1 MLVAEKEF
9 ILNIS
14 LKSKILISEIITNI
28 GFEGSQLFL
37 GNQKIQFH
45 LSNLQS
51 IKKSVSVTKLV
62 KMLLEDNLFRKYEK
76 GLPVLEFILN
86 EELVYF
92 YFHVVDIKN
101 NIKYYYSKSSILY
114 KDGKINNGL
123 MNVISG
129 INIGRITWDSYKT
142 E

>member
-1 MLVAEKEF
+1 M
-9 ILNIS
+9 
-14 LKSKILISEIITNI
+14 KSRVLISEIITNI

-45 LSNLQS
+45 LTDLQS

-62 KMLLEDNLFRKYEK
+62 KMLLEDNLFRKYEN
-76 GLPVLEFILN
+76 GLPVLELFLN

-114 KDGKINNGL
+114 KDGKIKNGL

-129 INIGRITWDSYKT
+129 INIGRITSWDSYKID
-142 E
+142 